1 MIWNDRR
8 IYEWAATGGVTPF
21 AEDCINP
28 ASLDLRLGAWIR
40 EPLPCWQTKPVGR
53 AIDKRTKAS
62 DLWTEAFD
70 FTEYV
75 LRPGQCVLCH
85 SFEYIQMPVTAAG
98 FLASKSST
106 GRLLL
111 EHFHS
116 GWFDPGFQGNAT
128 LELKND
134 GLWEIVLRPGDLWVQ
149 LILVSMAEQP
159 LRDYSQTGRYQGQ
172 TGATP
177 HRPEVIR

>member
-1 MIWNDRR
+1 MIWNDRMIR
-8 IYEWAATGGVTPF
+8 EWAEAGGITPY
-21 AEDCINP
+21 AEECVNP
-28 ASLDLRLGAWIR
+28 ASLDLRLGGMIR
-40 EPLPCWQTKPVGR
+40 EPLPCWHTKPVGK
-53 AIDKRTKAS
+53 AIDKRTKA
-62 DLWTEAFD
+62 DALWTDAFD
-70 FTEYV
+70 FTEYI

-85 SFEYIQMPVTAAG
+85 SFEYIRMPTTAAG

-116 GWFDPGFQGNAT
+116 GFFDPGFEGTAT

-134 GLWEIVLRPGDLWVQ
+134 GLWEMILRPGDLWVQ
-149 LILVSMAEQP
+149 LIIINMAEQP

-172 TGATP
+172 IGPEA
-177 HRPEVIR
+177 HR